1 MKPLRHRSALALG
14 LSLCLAAAAQ
24 AKDLRI
30 SIYADI
36 TGLDPHD
43 TSDILS
49 YSIQSG
55 IFERL
60 FRFDNQMKL
69 VPRLA
74 TRYISNDDATEFVV
88 TLREGI
94 TF

>member
-24 AKDLRI
+24 AQDLRI

-43 TSDILS
+43 TSDTLS

-60 FRFDNQMKL
+60 FQFDNQMKL

-74 TRYISNDDATEFVV
+74 TGYTSNDDATEFVV
-88 TLREGI
+88 TLR
-94 TF
+94 